1 VAVDSSPHSREA
13 EEAVLASILVDPS
26 CLDEVLPILKPS
38 DFHLEETKALYGAI
52 LALKDRGSPIDHLTV
67 SLEVKGVKGSYLSHI
82 VANLPTSVYA
92 EHYARIVANCSFQRK
107 MIDTSGQIA
116 QLAYLD
122 GQSPLEI
129 YTQVIESITKL
140 EPEDKA
146 ELIGPKQH
154 AEEMLLML
162 NQRKDKKS
170 EAIPF
175 GYLDLDKF
183 LGGMYPGDFIIMAA
197 RPSVGKSQV
206 LLEIA
211 LYNAFFRNSPVLV
224 CSAEMSLRQIMER
237 ELGVQAGLDVLTLR
251 RGELTGEE
259 WGKAQEVVQQVS
271 GMPLYF
277 VPAKLSVSSIM
288 QKARLLQKTHGL
300 KCLMVDYIQ
309 LLADKADRK
318 AGDSMADRVG
328 YISSQLKNIAREL
341 EIPVLAACQLN
352 RMVESRDGH
361 RPVLSDLR
369 ASGDLEQDAD
379 VVLLLYRNLYK
390 LPKEDPKVMEVFIG
404 KSRQTGSQGKVA
416 RLLWIDKDHRYRN
429 AVEGGQ
435 ECLKDV

>member
-1 VAVDSSPHSREA
+1 MAIDKSPHSKEA
-13 EEAVLASILVDPS
+13 EEAVIASVLVTPACFSDI
-26 CLDEVLPILKPS
+26 LPILKSS
-38 DFHLEETKALYGAI
+38 DFHLPDTQALYSAI
-52 LALKDRGSPIDHLTV
+52 LALKDRGSPIDQLTL
-67 SLEVKGVKGSYLSHI
+67 SREAKGVKSSYLSSI
-82 VANLPTSVYA
+82 IASLPTSVYA
-92 EHYARIVANCSFQRK
+92 EHYARMIAYCAFQRRV
-107 MIDTSGQIA
+107 IETSGQIA
-116 QLAYLD
+116 QIAYQD
-122 GQSPLEI
+122 GQTPLEI

-170 EAIPF
+170 EAVPF
-175 GYLDLDKF
+175 GYLDLDKY
-183 LGGMYPGDFIIMAA
+183 LGGMYPGDFIIVAA

-211 LYNAFFRNSPVLV
+211 LHNAYTRNLPVLV

-237 ELGVQAGLDVLTLR
+237 ELGVMAGLDVLTLR
-251 RGELTGEE
+251 RGELTGDE
-259 WGKAQEVVQQVS
+259 WGKAQDVVQQVS

-277 VPAKLSVSSIM
+277 VPAKLSVASIM

-352 RMVESRDGH
+352 RMVETRDGH

-390 LPKEDPKVMEVFIG
+390 LPKEDPKILEIGIG

-416 RLLWIDKDHRYRN
+416 KLIWVEKEHRYQN
-429 AVEGGQ
+429 MEVKHE
-435 ECLKDV
+435 